1 MSTLEEQYNRNQR
14 GSGRTDREGTGSTL
28 PSWVRDG
35 QNNYPNAYR
44 PNELGQYGYS
54 VYGKGGKLRHQGSF
68 SPNNPYFLQLKQAA
82 TNQDKDALYE
92 LAVKWEADQAAYQ
105 QQLADRQA
113 ALDEQRAYDD
123 PSAAN
128 ARLRAAG
135 INPDIAGSS
144 SGSSSGSSA
153 SMALPTLNQTTGQT
167 KFSNAYDNSSLVLQG
182 IGTAAS
188 VLSSFTGLGSTI
200 ISAIDTLTTLP
211 ARAKLL
217 NAQAYV
223 ADQSKDAAVTS
234 AKNTAESGILSG
246 IQQSLGILGDVSS
259 FFTPESTDDD
269 ITSVLS
275 TLGYSDDKIPSMMSA
290 IRQYHK
296 NPNMKAY
303 FENAKKEANFAE
315 QWNSQY
321 TPEIVGRVISQSIQL
336 QDAQNHFEID
346 SKQLQARIAKI
357 LNTDTHA
364 ANVSSSISDQAVYDS
379 EKAALDVDMLRRDID
394 AYVSNI
400 ANIDEAIKFREK
412 SIERINKTASAENR
426 KLTAAEEAIINS
438 HNIAIMQMRALGSN
452 ELSRLYTM
460 MRSNARQNYY
470 DRVNMSSGV
479 VEPIIGIE
487 KHNYFTG
494 YTFDDLNN
502 GSVTTDQIVN
512 QLMDIGKLFLPGGS
526 AAKALKLFK

>member
-1 MSTLEEQYNRNQR
+1 MSTLEEQYKR
-14 GSGRTDREGTGSTL
+14 GSGRTDHRKNQGTAGFDRINGSGTGTSVPADL
-28 PSWVRDG
+28 PNV
-35 QNNYPNAYR
+35 
-44 PNELGQYGYS
+44 LGQSSYT
-54 VYGKGGKLRHQGSF
+54 VYGKGGSVRHKGSF
-68 SPNNPYFLQLKQAA
+68 SPNNPYFLQLKQAVN
-82 TNQDKDALYE
+82 NQDKDALYE

-105 QQLADRQA
+105 QQLDDRQA

-135 INPDIAGSS
+135 INPDLGGSS

-153 SMALPTLNQTTGQT
+153 GMALPTLNQTTGQT
-167 KFSNAYDNSSLVLQG
+167 KFSNSYDNSSLVLQG
-182 IGTAAS
+182 IGTASS
-188 VLSSFTGLGSTI
+188 VLSSFTGFGSAI

-223 ADQSKDAAVTS
+223 ADQTKDAAVTS

-246 IQQSLGILGDVSS
+246 IQQSLGLLGDVSS
-259 FFTPESTDDD
+259 FFTPESSDDD

-315 QWNSQY
+315 QYNQKY

-336 QDAQNHFEID
+336 QDAQNQFDID
-346 SKQLQARIAKI
+346 SKQLQARIASI
-357 LNTDTHA
+357 INTDTHA
-364 ANVSSSISDQAVYDS
+364 ANVASSISDQAVYDS
-379 EKAALDVDMLRRDID
+379 EKAALDLDMLRRDID

-400 ANIDEAIKFREK
+400 DDINSAIEFREK
-412 SIERINKTASAENR
+412 SVMRIEAFASKQGRN
-426 KLTAAEEAIINS
+426 LSAAEEAIVNA
-438 HNIAIMQMRALGSN
+438 HNIAIMEMRALGSN

-460 MRSNARQNYY
+460 MRQAARQNYY
-470 DRVNMSSGV
+470 DRVNMTRGE
-479 VEPIIGIE
+479 VESVIGIE
-487 KHNYFTG
+487 RHNYFTG
-494 YTFDDLNN
+494 YTFDDLND
-502 GSVTTDQIVN
+502 GTVTTDQVIK
-512 QLMDIGKLFLPGGS
+512 QLMEIGSTFLPGGKVG
-526 AAKALKLFK
+526 KAFKFVK